1 MNLSPEQ
8 WILGALGALLIGFTK
23 TGVPG
28 LGILIVP
35 LMATA
40 FGGWNSVGITL
51 PMLIMGDV
59 FAVLWYRQHARWDML
74 GKLIPWVLNGIAIG
88 AVMLFVMGQNA
99 ASKAGL
105 NPLIGLLVL
114 IMLAMNLARRK
125 WGEQLT
131 PHSPAGVAITGSAA
145 GFTTTISNAAGP
157 IMAIYFNALKLP
169 KQEFMGSTA
178 WYFFIFNLTKL
189 PIYILLTTLNP
200 QSPLVTPETMTLNL
214 AMLPV
219 IIAGAFAGKWL
230 LPHISQRLF
239 DFLALSL
246 AGIAALRLIFS

>member
-1 MNLSPEQ
+1 MNLTPEQ
-8 WILGALGALLIGFTK
+8 WILGAIGAFIVGFTK

-28 LGILIVP
+28 LGILLVP

-59 FAVLWYRQHARWDML
+59 FAVLWYRRHARWDKL
-74 GKLIPWVLNGIAIG
+74 GGLLPWVLLGITIG
-88 AVMLFVMGQNA
+88 AIMLFVMGQNA

-105 NPLIGLLVL
+105 NPIIGVLVL
-114 IMLAMNLARRK
+114 IMLAMNLARRR
-125 WGEQLT
+125 WGDKLV
-131 PHSPAGVAITGSAA
+131 PHSPLGLAITGSSA

-157 IMAIYFNALKLP
+157 IMAIYFNSLKLP
-169 KQEFMGSTA
+169 KEQFMGSTA

-189 PIYILLTTLNP
+189 PIYVLLSLLNP
-200 QSPLVTPETMTLNL
+200 QSPLVTPDSITFNL

-219 IIAGAFAGKWL
+219 IIAGAFIGKWT

-246 AGIAALRLIFS
+246 AGIAALRLIFP

>member
-1 MNLSPEQ
+1 MTLTPEQ

-59 FAVLWYRQHARWDML
+59 FAVLWYRQHARWDTL
-74 GKLIPWVLNGIAIG
+74 GRLIPWVLTGIALG

-105 NPLIGLLVL
+105 NPIIGLLVL

-157 IMAIYFNALKLP
+157 IMAIYFNAIGLP

-189 PIYILLTTLNP
+189 PIYLLLSALNP
-200 QSPLVTPETMTLNL
+200 QSPLVTPESMALNL

-219 IIAGAFAGKWL
+219 IIAGAFLGRWA
-230 LPHISQRLF
+230 LPRISQRLF

-246 AGIAALRLIFS
+246 AGLAALRLILA